1 MAVNENTFN
10 QYNEGRAV
18 SGYKSAWLY
27 KLPSEEKYHLIA
39 ATESVPYP
47 FGDNDT
53 FEFDL
58 LQSATKGKVGGK
70 MSLDSVD
77 VAVLHHRDNAYRFNA
92 LAGVTLDFMSINAE
106 YMGYKFNGTLSYRP
120 NTAEADI
127 HKATVTITP
136 MSADTKPVYNAR
148 DLIMDTL
155 CFANTVPATVKAGEP
170 FSLAVIQNPETITIE
185 SKSIAKDGSET
196 EETVGTVTGANTNV
210 TVTNKSDVV
219 INAPGLY
226 VLTVKAD
233 GYASWTTTVYVESA
247 T

>member
-1 MAVNENTFN
+1 MAVNENTFF
-10 QYNEGRAV
+10 QYKEGRAV

-27 KLPSEEKYHLIA
+27 KLPSEEKYHLLA

-47 FGDNDT
+47 FGEKDT

-58 LQSATKGKVGGK
+58 LQSATKGQVEGK

-77 VAVLHHRDNAYRFNA
+77 VEVLHHRDNAYRFNA
-92 LAGVTLDFMSINAE
+92 LDGVTLDFMSINAE

-127 HKATVTITP
+127 NKATVTITP

-148 DLIMDTL
+148 GLIMDTL
-155 CFANTVPATVKAGEP
+155 IFANTIPATVKTSET
-170 FSLAVIQNPETITIE
+170 FSLAVAQSDAVPTVEARLIADDGTETDATTSVSSTNISAVTI
-185 SKSIAKDGSET
+185 S
-196 EETVGTVTGANTNV
+196 
-210 TVTNKSDVV
+210 
-219 INAPGLY
+219 APGLY
-226 VLTVKAD
+226 ALTVKAT
-233 GYASWTTTVYVESA
+233 GYAPWTTTVYVESA